1 MKKFFTLTIGVAT
14 LTAIA
19 AAPAKSGLE
28 VGETVSAFHPNHVAG
43 PHKGTNACPPCT
55 YGVLP
60 QVQVW
65 VNGDS
70 GTNVQAIANNLQE
83 NMKAHSGAKLKTF
96 VIFLTDDSKSQD
108 TAKAIEGM
116 AKKVQANDVAMA
128 WLGKGDKAVEDY
140 KVNVAPEI
148 KNTVFVY
155 KDRQVKAKFVNFK
168 ADKKGLA
175 ELNAAIS
182 GITK

>member
-1 MKKFFTLTIGVAT
+1 MKKLATLTIGVAA
-14 LTAIA
+14 LAAIA
-19 AAPAKSGLE
+19 AAPAKSGLN

-70 GTNVQAIANNLQE
+70 GSNVQAIASNLQA
-83 NMKAHSGAKLKTF
+83 NMKAHSGAKLKAF
-96 VIFLTDDSKSQD
+96 VIFLTDEGKSKD
-108 TAKAIEGM
+108 TANAIEGM
-116 AKKVQANDVAMA
+116 SKKVEASDVAMA

-140 KVNVAPEI
+140 KVNTSAEI
-148 KNTVFVY
+148 KNTVFIY

-175 ELNAAIS
+175 ELDAAIS
-182 GITK
+182 AITK